1 MKPAF
6 VCDYC
11 GKVGNEEFIKKHEEE
26 CLYNPDNHTCYFCA
40 HYRIMNN
47 NKCNPRCRKGVDIEF
62 EFWSLYLTGCELW
75 QKVDDIQ
82 ERSYE
87 WERR

>member
-26 CLYNPDNHTCYFCA
+26 CLYNPDQRGH
-40 HYRIMNN
+40 
-47 NKCNPRCRKGVDIEF
+47 G
-62 EFWSLYLTGCELW
+62 
-75 QKVDDIQ
+75 
-82 ERSYE
+82 
-87 WERR
+87 